1 MLFTWP
7 WFVSVVTISSSQCN
21 HEEFFQGWSFCIL
34 SLKRNYTV
42 YIEHLPTITKQ
53 CITIL
58 CYTVDTILQLIE
70 HVSAHTKK
78 RDITWVALI
87 TITSL
92 HKQISKK
99 KSSWCRTWDESM
111 NALADKV
118 HKQGATQWYALHNT
132 ATFNNH
138 PYISSSGMPLGAW
151 FTATYM

>member
-70 HVSAHTKK
+70 HVSAHTKNGILHGWHLSLLQVSINRFPK
-78 RDITWVALI
+78 RNLADVGPGMNQWMHWLTKYTNKEPHSDMHSITQPHSI
-87 TITSL
+87 TIP
-92 HKQISKK
+92 I
-99 KSSWCRTWDESM
+99 
-111 NALADKV
+111 
-118 HKQGATQWYALHNT
+118 
-132 ATFNNH
+132 
-138 PYISSSGMPLGAW
+138 
-151 FTATYM
+151 